1 AAGPNVALA
10 APMAC
15 PVLGDKSIIQRLRN
29 LKMTEQS
36 SNTKSRKMASRVM
49 LGTAILAL
57 PLTASVTYAE
67 SLVSAPDAP
76 NPPPAPPAPP
86 SPLAVV
92 TPIAP
97 VSPAVVTP
105 LAPQPPA
112 PPVALAVQVGT
123 ITTVDPDTSEIEI
136 RDPQPQEKPVKTKRT
151 KVKVIERDEELS
163 EEEIE
168 EVLQEVRQGLAQ
180 ADEELREVRVELKE
194 MFESED
200 WAALAGGPD
209 RTFVRMSCDSGPKDV
224 ATTEKLKNGGT
235 EVVICQSR
243 IMAQALAG
251 LEQARATIA
260 QNSKMQSEVRE
271 GVLKELDLQIENWR
285 NETR

>member
-1 AAGPNVALA
+1 
-10 APMAC
+10 
-15 PVLGDKSIIQRLRN
+15 
-29 LKMTEQS
+29 MTEHS

-57 PLTASVTYAE
+57 PLPASVTYAE
-67 SLVSAPDAP
+67 SLVSAPVAP

-92 TPIAP
+92 PPIAP
-97 VSPAVVTP
+97 V
-105 LAPQPPA
+105 PPA
-112 PPVALAVQVGT
+112 
-123 ITTVDPDTSEIEI
+123 VDPDTSESEI
-136 RDPQPQEKPVKTKRT
+136 RDPQPEEKRVKTKRT
-151 KVKVIERDEELS
+151 KVKVIKRDEELS

-168 EVLQEVRQGLAQ
+168 EVLQEVREGLAQ

-235 EVVICQSR
+235 EVVI
-243 IMAQALAG
+243 
-251 LEQARATIA
+251 
-260 QNSKMQSEVRE
+260 
-271 GVLKELDLQIENWR
+271 
-285 NETR
+285 